1 MKALVGAFNQEKAL
15 VGAFSVI
22 VQPVVEPMEYCTALI
37 LGVDLVSSL
46 LLPAATTSYVAH
58 LAGAGCGLLLGLVVL
73 KNRRVQ
79 HWEVWLRAA
88 CCCLAAALI
97 LLAAALNV
105 VLVHTISDLEHLQ
118 HCAFY
123 IP

>member
-1 MKALVGAFNQEKAL
+1 MSRNKKLAAPTFGKVVRLARVLVVAG
-15 VGAFSVI
+15 
-22 VQPVVEPMEYCTALI
+22 I

-97 LLAAALNV
+97 LLGAVLNV